1 MNEAVI
7 TFAEWLRRE
16 DGFTLISHV
25 SPDGDTIGSSLA
37 LFGILAAMGKR
48 VQAVCEQPVP
58 RVYSFLTFSDEML
71 SLDQADNSF
80 RNAISIDCADT
91 ARMGSANSLFE
102 QAEHKGNIDHHRT
115 NPLFGE
121 FVLHNG
127 DAAAT
132 GEIVYALWRELSVAV
147 DGEAAR
153 QIAECLFTAISTD
166 TGNFAYTNTTPSTF
180 LAAAG
185 LLETGIDI
193 AEINRMVYRT
203 VPLAKKRLLGY
214 VLTNMELYEDG
225 KIGYGFVSLE
235 TLATLGATPEEVDG
249 VIDDIRDI
257 DTVEVAMLVRV
268 ARDGTCKVSLR
279 SKQYADVSAIAN
291 RLGGGG
297 HLHAAGCTWEG
308 NPEPLKA
315 ELLRLAKDAL
325 K

>member
-1 MNEAVI
+1 MNEAVT

-37 LFGILAAMGKR
+37 LFGILSAMGKR
-48 VQAVCEQPVP
+48 VQAICEQPVP
-58 RVYSFLTFSDEML
+58 RVYSFLPFSEKVLLPDL
-71 SLDQADNSF
+71 ADTSF
-80 RNAISIDCADT
+80 HNAISVDCADIT
-91 ARMGSANSLFE
+91 RMGGAIKLFE
-102 QAEHKGNIDHHRT
+102 QAENKGNIDHHRT
-115 NPLFGE
+115 NPLFGD
-121 FVLHNG
+121 FVLHS

-132 GEIVYALWRELSVAV
+132 GEIVYALWRELNVAA
-147 DGEAAR
+147 DGIAAR
-153 QIAECLFTAISTD
+153 EIAECLFTAISTD
-166 TGNFAYTNTTPSTF
+166 TGNFAYTNTMPSTF

-193 AEINRMVYRT
+193 ASINRQVYRT

-214 VLTNMELYEDG
+214 VLTNMELHEGG
-225 KIGYGFVSLE
+225 KVGFAFVSLQ
-235 TLATLGATPEEVDG
+235 TLASLGATPEEVDG

-257 DTVEVAMLVRV
+257 DTVEIAIL
-268 ARDGTCKVSLR
+268 ARQAKDGTCKVSMR
-279 SKQYADVSAIAN
+279 SKQYADVSAVAHS
-291 RLGGGG
+291 LGGGG

-308 NPEPLKA
+308 EPGLLKA